1 MAMSQVAALAF
12 NSAGTLLASGSLDS
26 KHIISPFDRPT
37 CGTADP
43 EPCMQYIS
51 HCGTADPEPC
61 LQCISHWSIAVPNLL
76 GMTCRIQQ

>member
-26 KHIISPFDRPT
+26 KHIILLDRPT

-43 EPCMQYIS
+43 EPCTLWHYCS
-51 HCGTADPEPC
+51 
-61 LQCISHWSIAVPNLL
+61 
-76 GMTCRIQQ
+76 

>member
-26 KHIISPFDRPT
+26 KHIFLLDRPT

-51 HCGTADPEPC
+51 HCGIAFPDLLSMPC
-61 LQCISHWSIAVPNLL
+61 PV
-76 GMTCRIQQ
+76 QQ

>member
-1 MAMSQVAALAF
+1 MAVSQVAALAF

-43 EPCMQYIS
+43 EPC
-51 HCGTADPEPC
+51 

-76 GMTCRIQQ
+76 SMTCRIQQ